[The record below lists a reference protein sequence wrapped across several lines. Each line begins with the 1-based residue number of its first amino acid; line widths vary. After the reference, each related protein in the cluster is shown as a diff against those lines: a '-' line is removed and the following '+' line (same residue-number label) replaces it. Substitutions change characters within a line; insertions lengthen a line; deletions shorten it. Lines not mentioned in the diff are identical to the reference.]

1 MKRTGKILYTFGIF
15 FIISFATMLLAAC
28 GSAPK
33 PTPTTAPVASTTALT
48 QPTRTAAPLA
58 PTAAPVVPTTVSAA
72 PTAPSVALQG
82 IAAAFSKTK
91 SLTVYKVSE
100 KISGSGPLAQL
111 APDIPAPS
119 VLLGE
124 EGVFNG
130 DDFHVKMT
138 GLPAMLFGDD
148 PTKGLEEIQVG
159 GKTYVHGPA
168 SALGAP
174 KDSWYL
180 IDPSSGFSNSFSLQK
195 NLDLIAGNGDWSHFT
210 KSRSGESMD
219 GQKCDVYTA
228 DKDGAGEKFASL
240 MKSVMSPIAID
251 SGSAEVWVCD
261 DGYLHAFNGSVEAHD
276 QATPSKTGKI
286 ELAAHF
292 FDASVPNNIAA
303 PADAIAATS
312 SNSAAPSSPT
322 TSSQSA
328 PGSSQAAATSI
339 NGHWDGNTSTDT
351 PISFDV
357 SDGQITYVNVGYF
370 VPPGCSGSY
379 GTTPDSG
386 TISGNSFSIQLTSD
400 QKQFTFAG
408 TFSSNTEAS
417 GTLKVKGTN
426 SVCGAIDV
434 QSKWTAKNGGADSNA
449 ATQPTEP
456 PASSS
461 AGSPSTSDADTL
473 QAFFDAVNA
482 NDVDTALASVDDN
495 VIYTFGSATCI
506 GKDDLKT
513 YLDSQTEL
521 GTTFQLSNVQDNIAS
536 VDFTAQAGGKTY
548 QGQAMFQDGVI
559 VILKLK

>member
-1 MKRTGKILYTFGIF
+1 MT
-15 FIISFATMLLAAC
+15 
-28 GSAPK
+28 
-33 PTPTTAPVASTTALT
+33 
-48 QPTRTAAPLA
+48 
-58 PTAAPVVPTTVSAA
+58 PTAASAA
-72 PTAPSVALQG
+72 PTAPSAATSVAPQG

-100 KISGSGPLAQL
+100 KITGSGPLAQL
-111 APDIPAPS
+111 APNMPDPS

-124 EGVFNG
+124 DGEFNG
-130 DDFHVKMT
+130 NDFHVKIT
-138 GLPAMLFGDD
+138 GLPAMLLGDD
-148 PTKGLEEIQVG
+148 PIKGLEEIQVG

-195 NLDLIAGNGDWSHFT
+195 NLDLIAGNGDWSHFA

-228 DKDGAGEKFASL
+228 NKDGAGEKFASL
-240 MKSVMSPIAID
+240 MESVMSPIAVD
-251 SGSAEVWVCD
+251 GGSAEVWVCD

-276 QATPSKTGKI
+276 QATPTKTGKI

-292 FDASVPNNIAA
+292 FAAGVPNNIAA
-303 PADAIAATS
+303 PADAIAATT
-312 SNSAAPSSPT
+312 SNSAVPTSPT

-328 PGSSQAAATSI
+328 PSSSQATAASI
-339 NGHWDGNTSTDT
+339 NGHWEGNTSADT
-351 PISFDV
+351 AISFDV
-357 SDGQITYVNVGYF
+357 SDGQITYVNLSYF

-379 GTTPDSG
+379 STPPDSG
-386 TISGNSFSIQLTSD
+386 MINGNSFSIQLTSD

-408 TFSSNTEAS
+408 TFSSNNDAS
-417 GTLKVKGTN
+417 GTLQVKGTS
-426 SVCGAIDV
+426 SVCGALDV
-434 QSKWTAKNGGADSNA
+434 QSKWTAKNAGVDSNA

-456 PASSS
+456 ATSSP

-482 NDVDTALASVDDN
+482 KFVDTALVLVDDN
-495 VIYTFGSATCI
+495 VIYTFGSTTGI
-506 GKDDLKT
+506 GKTKLKT
-513 YLDSQTEL
+513 FLDSQTKL

-536 VDFTAQAGGKTY
+536 VKFTAQAGGKTY

-559 VILKLK
+559 VILKLQ